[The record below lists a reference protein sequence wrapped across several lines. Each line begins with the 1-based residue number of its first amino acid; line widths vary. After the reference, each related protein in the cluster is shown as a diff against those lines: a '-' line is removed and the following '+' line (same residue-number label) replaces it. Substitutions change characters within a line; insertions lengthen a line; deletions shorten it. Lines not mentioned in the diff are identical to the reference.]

1 MYNFP
6 FVFFYRAT
14 LFVSA
19 VFPLVRRLSVCLSVS
34 LSVCHVGVLYIS
46 AAEDT
51 VKLLSRHGSS
61 IALVFDPSTGTQSE
75 GNPSAGA
82 QNTRGGKTLR
92 FSTEITV
99 YPGNSTR

>member
-1 MYNFP
+1 MSQY
-6 FVFFYRAT
+6 VLLRDA
-14 LFVSA
+14 VSA
-19 VFPLVRRLSVCLSVS
+19 VFPLVRRLSVCPSLCPSVT
-34 LSVCHVGVLYIS
+34 LVYCIS